1 MKWYNVELFDAQ
13 EICHLKAFLKEAG
26 LEFES
31 SGCGTGTHFE
41 IFASEM
47 EAAKVNI
54 FLEKRRKTKEF

>member
-54 FLEKRRKTKEF
+54 F